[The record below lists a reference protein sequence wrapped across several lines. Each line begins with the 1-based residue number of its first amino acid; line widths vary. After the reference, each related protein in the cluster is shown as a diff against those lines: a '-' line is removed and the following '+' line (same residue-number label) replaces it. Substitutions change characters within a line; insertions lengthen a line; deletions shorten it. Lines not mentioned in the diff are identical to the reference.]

1 MYDMIVIGA
10 GPAGISMAT
19 EARAAGIAPENIL
32 ILEKAA
38 EHSFSIKKYYPDNK
52 LVTANYK
59 GFEAVCTGVMCLVD
73 SSKHET
79 LSYLDRTI
87 SENSIIVHYE
97 ETVFKI
103 HKEPDEQKF
112 TITTD
117 RGSYDATVVVIAIG
131 ILGKPNKPSYR
142 IPASLK
148 ERILYDVTTT
158 DVEGST
164 VLVVGGG
171 DSASEYCQY
180 LVQKGNRVT
189 LSYRRHDF
197 SRMNDINRQSI
208 QALAGRAQV
217 EILFGSNITAV
228 TDEAGEPLVAF
239 REPLFGSR
247 VYQYVLYALGGTTP
261 SNFLKTIG
269 IEFDGDEPYV
279 KEAHETN
286 VRGMFL
292 IGDLSAGT
300 KGGSIIWA
308 FNSAN
313 TAMKKICR
321 EYLNCSADPPA
332 MKSGPR

>member
-10 GPAGISMAT
+10 GPAGISMAS
-19 EARAAGIAPENIL
+19 EARAAGISAGNIL
-32 ILEKAA
+32 ILEKAG
-38 EHSFSIKKYYPDNK
+38 EHSFSIKKYYPDNT

-59 GFEAVCTGVMCLVD
+59 GFEAACTGVMCLVD

-79 LSYLDRTI
+79 ISYLDRTI
-87 SENSIIVHYE
+87 SENSITVHYE

-103 HKEPDEQKF
+103 HKETAAQRF

-131 ILGKPNKPSYR
+131 ILGKPNKPGYR
-142 IPASLK
+142 IPPSLK
-148 ERILYDVTTT
+148 DRILFDVTTT
-158 DVEGST
+158 DVT
-164 VLVVGGG
+164 DADVLVVGGG

-180 LVQKGNRVT
+180 LVQKGNRIT

-208 QALAGRAQV
+208 LALAERNQV
-217 EILFGSNITAV
+217 GVLFGSNV
-228 TDEAGEPLVAF
+228 TGLTDASGKPGVAF
-239 REPLFGSR
+239 AEPGFGTR
-247 VYQYVLYALGGTTP
+247 TYDYVLYALGGTTP
-261 SNFLKTIG
+261 RNFLKTIG
-269 IEFDGDEPYV
+269 IEFDGEEPYV
-279 KEAHETN
+279 QEAHETN

-300 KGGSIIWA
+300 RGGSIIWA

-313 TAMKKICR
+313 TAMKRICR
-321 EYLNCSADPPA
+321 EYLRCSADPSSP
-332 MKSGPR
+332 KSVPQ

>member
-1 MYDMIVIGA
+1 MFDMIVIGA
-10 GPAGISMAT
+10 GPAGISMAS
-19 EARAAGIAPENIL
+19 EARAAGIAAGKIL
-32 ILEKAA
+32 ILEKTA

-73 SSKHET
+73 SSKNET
-79 LSYLDRTI
+79 ISYLDRTI
-87 SENSIIVHYE
+87 SEQSITVHYE

-103 HKEPDEQKF
+103 HKEPAEQKF

-117 RGSYDATVVVIAIG
+117 KGEYDTTVVVIAIG
-131 ILGKPNKPSYR
+131 ILGKPNKPAYR
-142 IPASLK
+142 IPPAIRDRVLF
-148 ERILYDVTTT
+148 DVTTT
-158 DVEGST
+158 DVAGRDI
-164 VLVVGGG
+164 LVVGGG

-180 LVQKGNRVT
+180 LVQKGNKVT

-208 QALAGRAQV
+208 LALAERGQAG
-217 EILFGSNITAV
+217 ILLGSNISALSESGGKPVVVFAETGLG
-228 TDEAGEPLVAF
+228 TKTYD
-239 REPLFGSR
+239 
-247 VYQYVLYALGGTTP
+247 YVLYALGGTTP
-261 SNFLKTIG
+261 RNFLKTIG
-269 IEFDGDEPYV
+269 IEFDGEDPYV

-300 KGGSIIWA
+300 RGGSIIWA

-321 EYLNCSADPPA
+321 EYLNCSQELSPPKA
-332 MKSGPR
+332 APR

>member
-10 GPAGISMAT
+10 GPAGISMGS
-19 EARAAGIAPENIL
+19 EARAAGISPGKIL
-32 ILEKAA
+32 ILEKAH
-38 EHSFSIKKYYPDNK
+38 EHSFSIKKYYPDSK

-79 LSYLDRTI
+79 ISYLDRTI
-87 SENSIIVHYE
+87 SENSITVHYE
-97 ETVFKI
+97 ETVFRI
-103 HKEPDEQKF
+103 HKETAEQRF

-131 ILGKPNKPSYR
+131 ILGKPNKPGYR
-142 IPASLK
+142 IPPTIK
-148 ERILYDVTTT
+148 DRILFDVTTT
-158 DVEGST
+158 DVAGAD

-180 LVQKGNRVT
+180 LVQKGNRIT
-189 LSYRRHDF
+189 LSYRRRDF
-197 SRMNDINRQSI
+197 SRMNDINRRSI
-208 QALAGRAQV
+208 LALAERGQAG
-217 EILFGSNITAV
+217 ILYGSNITGLRDASGRPGV
-228 TDEAGEPLVAF
+228 VFAEP
-239 REPLFGSR
+239 EFGTR
-247 VYQYVLYALGGTTP
+247 TYDYVLYALGGTTP
-261 SNFLKTIG
+261 KNFLKTIG
-269 IEFDGDEPYV
+269 IEFDGEEPSV
-279 KEAHETN
+279 QEAHETN

-313 TAMKKICR
+313 TAMKRICR
-321 EYLNCSADPPA
+321 EYLRCSADPPPPT
-332 MKSGPR
+332 SVPL

>member
-1 MYDMIVIGA
+1 MFDMIVIGA
-10 GPAGISMAT
+10 GPAGISMAS
-19 EARAAGIAPENIL
+19 EARAVGIAAEKIL
-32 ILEKAA
+32 ILEKTA

-79 LSYLDRTI
+79 ISYLDRTI
-87 SENSIIVHYE
+87 SEQSISVHYE

-103 HKEPDEQKF
+103 HKEPTEQKF

-117 RGSYDATVVVIAIG
+117 RGEYDATVVVIAIG
-131 ILGKPNKPSYR
+131 ILGKPNKPEYK
-142 IPASLK
+142 IPAAIK
-148 ERILYDVTTT
+148 DRILFDVTTT
-158 DVEGST
+158 EVADRDI
-164 VLVVGGG
+164 LVVGGG

-189 LSYRRHDF
+189 LSYRRNDF
-197 SRMNDINRQSI
+197 SRMNDINRQSML
-208 QALAGRAQV
+208 ALAERGQAA
-217 EILFGSNITAV
+217 ILFGSNISALS
-228 TDEAGEPLVAF
+228 ESGGKPAVAF
-239 REPLFGSR
+239 SGTTLGTKT
-247 VYQYVLYALGGTTP
+247 YDYILYALGGTTP
-261 SNFLKTIG
+261 RNFLKTIG
-269 IEFDGDEPYV
+269 IEFDGEEPYV

-286 VRGMFL
+286 VPGMFL

-321 EYLNCSADPPA
+321 DYLQSGREPQPP
-332 MKSGPR
+332 KSPPR